1 MCAFY
6 ESFITP
12 VEIVLYTSHTLL
24 ISQKW
29 EINRNP
35 VYVFEKC

>member
-12 VEIVLYTSHTLL
+12 AEIVLYTSHTL